1 MDKVRC
7 IGSTCRGVLDDCR
20 GRSTRLLER
29 TSIADDIGDQR
40 FMRIAD
46 SVEHDTMIN
55 HNRNVCVP
63 RCIAERACVVRI
75 AINALLNLFC
85 LEQHSTMSMHRPRA
99 QNEREAY
106 KHDGCKQAMHRT
118 QR

>member
-1 MDKVRC
+1 MDKVCC
-7 IGSTCRGVLDDCR
+7 IGSTCRGVLDECR
-20 GRSTRLLER
+20 GRSTGLLER

-40 FMRIAD
+40 FVRIAD
-46 SVEHDTMIN
+46 SVEHDAVID
-55 HNRNVCVP
+55 HNCHVCVP

-106 KHDGCKQAMHRT
+106 KHDGCKQAMHRA